1 MDLTSMRNRTASRL
15 SSFNGK
21 TKLRLTEAG
30 CWKLPKQ
37 HSSIAPAGVWTNA
50 DQDPVPL
57 EKRTWTRTTF
67 MTYWFSDLVTVS
79 GWATASSILTTGL
92 SSTDA
97 ILITLVAGICNAVP
111 TVLNGAIGAD
121 LHVPFP
127 VAIRASYGYWLSYF
141 CVISR
146 AVLAMFWFG
155 VQSAGG
161 GQCVSAMLI
170 AIWPSYRNIPN
181 TLPGSIGITSQGMV
195 SYFIYWI
202 IQTPLLLVPT
212 HKLQALFN
220 LKAVL
225 TTPMALAM
233 VIYLSIKAG
242 HQSAGFFN
250 VPATVSGSTRA
261 WLWLANLTSVTG
273 AYSTLTVNIPDFSR
287 FSKSGESNLWQ
298 LPAIPFFK
306 ILVGIFGIVAAG
318 ASKELYGEAIWN
330 PLDIVD
336 RWQDSAGGRAAAF
349 FCGLIWMLA
358 QISVNISANGIS
370 FANDVASLFP
380 KWLNVRRGAIVISI
394 LGGWALCPWIILA
407 SASSFLNFMSAY
419 AIFMAPIAGVM
430 MVDYW
435 IVKKRRY
442 DVPALYDP
450 HGIYRFGWGGN
461 WRALVTTSLVIVPLL
476 PALGNKVNPGG
487 VTVPIGLK
495 HLFDFNWLYG
505 FVSSCVIYCG
515 LNICFPHS
523 ATPIAN
529 AVLADDYVI
538 DGMVSEAGSLVA
550 VKRIH
555 VEGSKMV

>member
-1 MDLTSMRNRTASRL
+1 MDFSGMRSRATSVI
-15 SSFNGK
+15 SSANAK
-21 TKLRLTEAG
+21 TKLHLTQPKS
-30 CWKLPKQ
+30 WKLPKQ
-37 HSSIAPAGVWTNA
+37 HSSIAPTGVWTNS

-57 EKRTWTRTTF
+57 EKRTWTSTTF

-92 SSTDA
+92 SATDA
-97 ILITLVAGICNAVP
+97 ILITLLAGICNAVP

-170 AIWPSYRNIPN
+170 AIWPSYRHIPN
-181 TLPGSIGITSQGMV
+181 TLPAFIGITSQGMV
-195 SYFIYWI
+195 SYFVYWL
-202 IQTPLLLVPT
+202 IQTPLLLIPT
-212 HKLQALFN
+212 HKLQLIFN

-225 TTPMALAM
+225 ITPMALSM
-233 VIYLSIKAG
+233 VIWISVKAG
-242 HQSAGFFN
+242 SQSANFFN

-273 AYSTLTVNIPDFSR
+273 AYTTLTVNIPDFSR
-287 FSKSGESNLWQ
+287 FSKSQESNLWQ

-306 ILVGIFGIVAAG
+306 TIVGIFGIVAAG
-318 ASKELYGEAIWN
+318 ASKELYGEALWN

-336 RWQDSAGGRAAAF
+336 KWQGSPGGRAAAF
-349 FCGLIWMLA
+349 FCGLTWMLA
-358 QISVNISANGIS
+358 QISVNISANGVS
-370 FANDVASLFP
+370 FANDITSLLP
-380 KWLNVRRGAIVISI
+380 KWFNVRRGAILVSI
-394 LGGWALCPWIILA
+394 LGGWVLCPWIILA

-419 AIFMAPIAGVM
+419 AIFMAPIAGILM
-430 MVDYW
+430 TDYW
-435 IVKKRRY
+435 IVKRRKY

-461 WRALVTTSLVIVPLL
+461 WRALVTTLVVVVPLL
-476 PALGNKVNPGG
+476 PALGNKVTPGR
-487 VTVPIGLK
+487 VSVPIGLK

-505 FVSSCVIYCG
+505 FMSSVVMYYV
-515 LNICFPHS
+515 LNVCFPHS
-523 ATPIAN
+523 ATLIAEM
-529 AVLADDYVI
+529 VPG
-538 DGMVSEAGSLVA
+538 DG
-550 VKRIH
+550 
-555 VEGSKMV
+555 